1 MATTGKELKL
11 ARVAIDVKATDL
23 ADRMGINRATLWI
36 IEKSAVVPPERV
48 EQYREALATFENV
61 ATVEGAA

>member
-11 ARVAIDVKATDL
+11 ARVAVDVTATAL
-23 ADRMGINRATLWI
+23 AARMGINRATLWI
-36 IEKSAVVPPERV
+36 IEKSAVVPPERA

-61 ATVEGAA
+61 ATPQSAA